1 MQERQK
7 VTVSD
12 LLAKKQQLEKITMLT
27 AYDSLMAGIID
38 RAGIDTILVGDSLG
52 NVILGL
58 DSTLKVTMEEML
70 IHCRAVSRG
79 GRHAMVIADMPFMSY
94 QVSNEDAVRNSGR
107 FVQEAGCDA
116 VKIEG
121 GEDSSVSRIKA
132 VLDAGI
138 PVLGHI
144 GLEPQ
149 SVKKLGGYRVRGRKA
164 DEAEQLLSEA
174 ERLERIG
181 CFAIVLECVPTS
193 LGALITSK
201 ISIPTIGIGA
211 GPGCDGQVLVTHDLI
226 GYFEG
231 YIPKFVKRYADVS
244 SVIDKAVSSYRDDVT
259 HGRFPGA
266 ENSFK

>member
-1 MQERQK
+1 
-7 VTVSD
+7 
-12 LLAKKQQLEKITMLT
+12 MLT

-38 RAGIDTILVGDSLG
+38 KAGIDTILVGDSLG

-58 DSTLKVTMEEML
+58 DSTLKVTMDEMI

-79 GRHAMVIADMPFMSY
+79 GRRAMVIADMPFMSY
-94 QVSNEDAVRNSGR
+94 QVSDEEAVRNAGR

-121 GEDSSVSRIKA
+121 GRDSSVSRIEA
-132 VLDAGI
+132 VLGAGI

-149 SVKKLGGYRVRGRKA
+149 SVKKIGGYRVRGRNT
-164 DEAEQLLSEA
+164 DEAEKLLSEA
-174 ERLERIG
+174 ERLERSG
-181 CFAIVLECVPTS
+181 CFALVLECVPSS

-201 ISIPTIGIGA
+201 INIPTIGIGA
-211 GPGCDGQVLVTHDLI
+211 GPDCDGQVLVTHDLI

-231 YIPKFVKRYADVS
+231 YVPKFVKRYADVS
-244 SVIDKAVSSYRDDVT
+244 AEIDKAVSSYREDVLN
-259 HGRFPGA
+259 GRFPGP